1 MGQQV
6 TEGRGAAAAVADDLS
21 WLSGGGEMGQLIRS
35 MDWSATPLGPL
46 SGWPQSLRTSVSLC
60 LSSTFPILVAWGPD
74 DIQIYNDAYRPICGA
89 KHPEAMGAPFKL
101 CWATALPVVGDA
113 FDRAHAGEGV
123 YIRDQRMF
131 LDRYGYLEEAFMT
144 FSFSPIRVESGNVGG
159 IFHPITESTA
169 QVLNARRT
177 QNLRDLTGRIARS
190 RTVAEMAGLM
200 AFDSDTLALD
210 LPFMLLYE
218 LSDDGATLHLRGRT
232 GPDAGGALAPA
243 TMAADADAD
252 AEGASGWN
260 PGAAL
265 ASGESHH
272 VDGLERLFGPFDC
285 APYPEA
291 PAGAM
296 VLPLVV
302 AGRERPYGLLV
313 AGISARRAL
322 DDDYRNFYE
331 LLRAAFNTAVGNV
344 LAYEQE
350 RRRAAALA
358 EIDKAKTAFFSNV
371 SHEFRTPLTLILGP
385 LEDALGDAAEP
396 LPPRQRE
403 RIDVTNRN
411 ALRLLKLVNSLL
423 DFSRIEA
430 GRVQARYA
438 PTDLAR
444 LTANLASVF
453 SAAMDKAGLAYH
465 VETPALSELVYVDH
479 DMWEKIVFNLL
490 SNAFKFTL
498 GGAVTVTL
506 AQSGQRARLTVRD
519 TGSGIPADELP
530 KVFER
535 FHRVEGV
542 QGRSYEGTG
551 IGLALIQELVRLH
564 GGAITAES
572 EVGVGT
578 AFHVEIPFGAGHLPP
593 QCVAQLCDPSGGAR
607 MGAAFVEEALRWL
620 PDDAPAEQVVAHA
633 VAEPIAQ
640 PMAQPAAQPVAQP
653 PAQPAAQPA
662 TRPGMPPGRQAD
674 PAPARPRILVADDN
688 QDMRG
693 YVRMLLE
700 REYIVETCADGE
712 AALAAML
719 REPPDLLLS
728 DVMMPRLDGF
738 GLMRRVRAHDAISHV
753 PIILLSARAGEEAK
767 IEGLQAGADD
777 YLVKPFSANELLAR
791 VRSHID
797 LARERRQATIAL
809 RQREEYF
816 RSLVN
821 ASPAMFWTSDAG
833 GMCNFLS
840 QRWSDYTGRASEEDL
855 GLGWMQMVHPDDRRR
870 IGVAYAA
877 ACGDGQPFSF
887 DYRLRD
893 RYGAYRWMIDA
904 GAPRCDQDGTLVGY
918 IGTVIDVHERRLLQ
932 DRFANVTR
940 AGGIGVWYADAPL
953 TQMEPNA
960 QLRAQFGLAAEG
972 PVAIS
977 QFYQRV
983 HHEDRARVEGDFR
996 SAMVEGVAYD
1006 AEFRV
1011 AAPGAAPAGPGA
1023 ARWIRMIAWS
1033 QRDEHGAVAHFD
1045 GVTLDVTGQKSGE
1058 HELRAMAAELSQA
1071 NQAQREFLVT
1081 LAHELRNPLAPIRS
1095 GLEMMRAHDMAR
1107 DEFDRVGA
1115 MMERQVGHLVHLV
1128 DDLLDL
1134 ARIAR
1139 GKEVLALGLADLGKV
1154 VRSAVELSMPLID
1167 GRGHRL
1173 LVSAPSNAPPVWLDA
1188 HRVAQVIGNLL
1199 NNAAKYTP
1207 EGGTIDLMATVEA
1220 GEMTVT
1226 VRDNGVGIPAEAL
1239 PTVFDMF
1246 TQVAG
1251 SEGQAQGGLG
1261 IGLNLVRRLVELHGG
1276 EVGAHS
1282 AGPGQGSAFT
1292 LRMPVTPSPAAEAAA
1307 LAAPAAS
1314 AASAAPA
1321 VARRIDEVAAS
1332 SLRVL
1337 VVDDNVDA
1345 AETLTAL
1352 LEFKGHTVATAH
1364 DGGQAVAAAQALL
1377 PQVVFLDIGLPGMDG
1392 YQVARALRAMPAL
1405 DGVTLIAL
1413 TGWGTDADRLKT
1425 DAAGFDHHLTKPVSF
1440 DEILRMLAELE
1451 RAKSR

>member
-1 MGQQV
+1 MVQQV
-6 TEGRGAAAAVADDLS
+6 TAGTGATESADDLS

-35 MDWSATPLGPL
+35 MDWSATALGPL

-89 KHPEAMGAPFKL
+89 KHPEAMGAPFKI

-190 RTVAEMAGLM
+190 RTIAELAGLM
-200 AFDSDTLALD
+200 EPDSDTLALD
-210 LPFMLLYE
+210 VPFMLLYE
-218 LSDDGATLHLRGRT
+218 LVEARPEEGAASLRLRGRT
-232 GPDAGGALAPA
+232 GLPAGSALAPA
-243 TMAADADAD
+243 VVAAD
-252 AEGASGWN
+252 SGDGWDFA
-260 PGAAL
+260 AAL
-265 ASGESHH
+265 ALADGRH
-272 VDGLERLFGPFDC
+272 VDDLARRFGAFEC

-296 VLPLVV
+296 LLPLFV
-302 AGRERPYGLLV
+302 AGSDQPYGMLV
-313 AGISARRAL
+313 AGVSARRAL

-331 LLRAAFNTAVGNV
+331 LLRAAFNTAIGNV

-350 RRRAAALA
+350 QRRAAALA

-385 LEDALGDAAEP
+385 LEDALADAGEP
-396 LPPRQRE
+396 LAPRQRE
-403 RIDVTNRN
+403 RIDLTNRN

-438 PTDLAR
+438 PADLAR

-453 SAAMDKAGLAYH
+453 TAAMDKAGLAYH
-465 VETPALSELVYVDH
+465 VDTPALAAPVYVDL

-498 GGAVTVTL
+498 SGAVTVTL
-506 AQSGQRARLTVRD
+506 APAADGRAARLTVRD
-519 TGSGIPADELP
+519 TGSGIPAAELP
-530 KVFER
+530 RVFER

-564 GGAITAES
+564 GGDIGVES

-578 AFHVEIPFGAGHLPP
+578 AFHVDIPFGAAHLPP
-593 QCVAQLCDPSGGAR
+593 QYVVALPDRDDDAR

-620 PDDAPAEQVVAHA
+620 PDEPAAPPAGDATPALALAPA
-633 VAEPIAQ
+633 PIA
-640 PMAQPAAQPVAQP
+640 AARA
-653 PAQPAAQPA
+653 
-662 TRPGMPPGRQAD
+662 
-674 PAPARPRILVADDN
+674 RILVADDN

-693 YVRMLLE
+693 YVRTLLE
-700 REYIVETCADGE
+700 REYIVQTCADGE
-712 AALAAML
+712 AAMEAIL
-719 REPPDLLLS
+719 RDPPDLLLS

-738 GLMRRVRAHDAISHV
+738 GLMRRIREHPAVAGL
-753 PIILLSARAGEEAK
+753 PIILLSARAGQEAK
-767 IEGLQAGADD
+767 IEGLEAGADD
-777 YLVKPFSANELLAR
+777 YLVKPFAANELLAR
-791 VRSHID
+791 IRNHIE

-821 ASPAMFWTSDAG
+821 ASPAMIWTTDAHG
-833 GMCNFLS
+833 HRDFLS
-840 QRWSDYTGRASEEDL
+840 QRWSDYTGRSLQEDL
-855 GLGWMQMVHPDDRRR
+855 GRGWLELIHADDAAR
-870 IGVAYAA
+870 VEEAYSAA
-877 ACGDGQPFSF
+877 FGKAAPFSV
-887 DYRLRD
+887 DYRLRN
-893 RYGAYRWMIDA
+893 RHGAFRWMIDA
-904 GAPRCDQDGTLVGY
+904 GAPRFDQDGKLLGHIGTLV
-918 IGTVIDVHERRLLQ
+918 DVHERRLLQ

-940 AGGIGVWYADAPL
+940 ASGIGVWYADAPL
-953 TQMEPNA
+953 SLMQPNA
-960 QLRAQFGLAAEG
+960 QLRKQFGLPTEG
-972 PVAIS
+972 PVTMA
-977 QFYQRV
+977 QFYLRV
-983 HHEDRARVEGDFR
+983 HHEDRARVEGDFH
-996 SAMVEGVAYD
+996 SAMIEGVAYD
-1006 AEFRV
+1006 DEFRV
-1011 AAPGAAPAGPGA
+1011 ALTVSSTAAQAT
-1023 ARWIRMIAWS
+1023 ARWIRMIAWC
-1033 QRDEHGAVAHFD
+1033 QRTEGKEGGVAHFD
-1045 GVTLDVTGQKSGE
+1045 GVTLDVSDQKSGE
-1058 HELRAMAAELSQA
+1058 HELRAMTAELSQA

-1095 GLEMMRAHDMAR
+1095 GLEMMRAHDLAR
-1107 DEFDRVGA
+1107 DEFERVRA

-1139 GKEVLALGLADLGKV
+1139 GKEVLVHSLVDLDQV
-1154 VRSAVELSMPLID
+1154 VRGAVEISMPLMD
-1167 GRGHRL
+1167 AKAHRL

-1207 EGGTIDLMATVEA
+1207 DGGTIELMAVVEA
-1220 GEMTVT
+1220 GELTVT

-1246 TQVAG
+1246 TQVPG

-1276 EVGAHS
+1276 EVFAHS
-1282 AGPGQGSAFT
+1282 GGAGQGSAFT
-1292 LRMPVTPSPAAEAAA
+1292 LRLPVTPSLAAETMA
-1307 LAAPAAS
+1307 LTAPEAQP
-1314 AASAAPA
+1314 APA
-1321 VARRIDEVAAS
+1321 VRRIDEASAS

-1352 LEFKGHTVATAH
+1352 LEFKGHTVGVAH
-1364 DGGQAVAAAQALL
+1364 DGPQALAAALSLL
-1377 PQVVFLDIGLPGMDG
+1377 PQVVFLDIGLPGMSG
-1392 YQVARALRAMPAL
+1392 YDVARELRATPAL

-1440 DEILRMLAELE
+1440 DEILRMLTELE
-1451 RAKSR
+1451 RKRNS